1 MLLKTHYLITLFFI
15 LLFIPAVEHKIIF
28 VVVALIATQLPDVDA
43 RYSKL
48 GSKKI
53 ARILQWFTKHRGMIH
68 SFTFLLSLTIILV
81 LIFPIAGFGFF
92 LGYGLHLLADS
103 FTPDGIRPFYPS
115 KKTSSWKIRTGGKI
129 EKVIMGVLIV
139 ANVALLLK
147 RIGVLTIF

>member
-1 MLLKTHYLITLFFI
+1 MLLKTHYSITAFFV
-15 LLFIPAVEHKIIF
+15 LLLMPAVEHKIIF
-28 VVVALIATQLPDVDA
+28 VVTALIATQLPDVDA

-68 SFTFLLSLTIILV
+68 SFTFLLSLTIVVAL
-81 LIFPIAGFGFF
+81 LFPMAAFGFF
-92 LGYGLHLLADS
+92 LGYGLHLFVDS

-129 EKVIMGVLIV
+129 EKVILCIFIIADVVLFF
-139 ANVALLLK
+139 K
-147 RIGVLTIF
+147 RVGIF

>member
-15 LLFIPAVEHKIIF
+15 LLLIPAVEHKIVF
-28 VVVALIATQLPDVDA
+28 VIVALIATQLPDVDA

-92 LGYGLHLLADS
+92 LGYGLHLFADS

-115 KKTSSWKIRTGGKI
+115 KKSSSWKIRTGGKI
-129 EKVIMGVLIV
+129 EKVIMVILIV

-147 RIGVLTIF
+147 RIGIL